1 MQHVDVMVI
10 GSGQAGA
17 PLSWRL
23 AGTGRSVVL
32 AERAH
37 LGGTCVNVGCTPTKT
52 FIASAEAAHRAR
64 HAGQLGVDAGPVRVD
79 MARVVARKDAMVETW
94 RSGVASNVEKAGER
108 LRLVRGH
115 ARFTAPRTVRIGDET
130 LTADVVVV
138 NTGARPHVPDLEG
151 LDAVPWLDNGT
162 VMELT
167 ELPRHLVV
175 LGGGYVGCE
184 LGQAFRRFGAEVTIV
199 QAPDHL
205 LAHEDEDV
213 SAALEEVFRDEGIH
227 LRLGA
232 RAERV
237 APTDARISVDLD
249 DGTRVEGSHLL
260 VATGRVPNTDDLGA
274 DEGGIGRD
282 ERGNVVV
289 DDRFRTSAE
298 GVYAVGDCTGGPQFT
313 HASWDDH
320 RILFDLLHGRDRRTA
335 AGRLVPHATFT
346 DPQVA
351 RVGMSEREAREA
363 GREVEVATL
372 PFGRIARAAETGRG
386 AGLVKVL
393 VDPRTE
399 RVLGATVV
407 GAEAAELVT
416 VLQMLMMADAP
427 VTALV
432 DAQMIHPAFVE
443 GLQSAVLRLE
453 RYRLA

>member
-32 AERAH
+32 AERAQ

-64 HAGQLGVDAGPVRVD
+64 NAGRLGVDAGPVRVD
-79 MARVVARKDAMVETW
+79 MARVVARKDDMVETW
-94 RSGVASNVEKAGER
+94 RSGVASHIEKAGER

-130 LTADVVVV
+130 FTADIVLV
-138 NTGARPHVPDLEG
+138 NTGARPRVPDVKG

-213 SAALEEVFRDEGIH
+213 SEALEEVFRDEGIH
-227 LRLGA
+227 LRLGM

-237 APTDARISVDLD
+237 ARTDPWISVSLD
-249 DGTRVEGSHLL
+249 DGTWVEGSHLL

-274 DEGGIGRD
+274 DEGGIERD
-282 ERGNVVV
+282 ERGNIVV
-289 DDRFRTSAE
+289 DDRFRTTAE

-335 AGRLVPHATFT
+335 ADRLVPHATFT

-351 RVGMSEREAREA
+351 RVGLSEREAREA

-443 GLQSAVLRLE
+443 GLQAAVLRLE